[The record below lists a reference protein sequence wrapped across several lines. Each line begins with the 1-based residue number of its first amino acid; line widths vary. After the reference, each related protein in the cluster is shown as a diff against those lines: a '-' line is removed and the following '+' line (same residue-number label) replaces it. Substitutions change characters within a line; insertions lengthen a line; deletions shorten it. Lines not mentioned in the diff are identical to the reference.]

1 MKSHRKKLESS
12 LWVRDGRMERGECF
26 DLDFAEL
33 AVFSDRS
40 PEREGE
46 NEDAAFIFL
55 GAGSSLVLAVADG
68 VGARPC
74 AREAAQQALQCLEKN
89 LRSIDGEEASEWRG
103 AILNSVEEAN
113 RHLLEWGLG
122 AATTLSLMEIHREV
136 LRSYHVGDSPMM
148 VMGQRGVIK
157 FQTIPHSPT
166 GYGVE
171 AGLLTE
177 GEALRHAES
186 HLVSNVLGSM
196 AMRIELGPELKLA
209 PRDTVL
215 LATDGV
221 TDNLLSAEI
230 VDLVRK
236 GSLETAVAQ
245 LQARCLQRMENPK
258 ATQPSKPDDR
268 TFLLFRLKS
277 R

>member
-1 MKSHRKKLESS
+1 MKNRRKKLEAS
-12 LWVRDGRMERGECF
+12 LWIREGRMEQGECF

-40 PEREGE
+40 PEREGA
-46 NEDAAFIFL
+46 NEDAAFVFL
-55 GAGSSLVLAVADG
+55 GSGASLVLAVADG

-89 LRSIDGEEASEWRG
+89 LQSVREKEISEWRG
-103 AILNSVEEAN
+103 AILNAVEEAN

-122 AATTLSLMEIHREV
+122 AATTLSLMEIHRHV

-148 VMGQRGVIK
+148 VMGQRGAIK
-157 FQTIPHSPT
+157 FQSIPHSPT

-186 HLVSNVLGSM
+186 HLVSNVLGSV
-196 AMRIELGPELKLA
+196 AMRIELGPEIKLA

-215 LATDGV
+215 LASDGV
-221 TDNLLSAEI
+221 TDNLLSTEI
-230 VDLVRK
+230 VELVRK
-236 GSLETAVAQ
+236 GTLEKAAAQ
-245 LQARCLQRMENPK
+245 LQSRCLQRMEHPK
-258 ATQPSKPDDR
+258 ATLPSKPDDR
-268 TFLLFRLKS
+268 TFLLFRL
-277 R
+277 RP